1 MTLRHSPRWN
11 GSRFPCCLVAAG
23 AAAVGC
29 ALVVPS
35 RAGSAPS
42 VAGCDARSMVVW
54 LEGRG
59 DAGAGSVW
67 YTFGLTNLSGRRCS
81 LHGYPGVSAVNLARR
96 QLGSPAGRNPRSP
109 VRTVLVAPG
118 GSAQF
123 LLQLNDPGFFPR
135 AACPPTTAA
144 GLRVY
149 LPNATT
155 ATVVPVPFRACSRTG
170 EVFLHATAV
179 TG

>member
-1 MTLRHSPRWN
+1 MTLRT
-11 GSRFPCCLVAAG
+11 GLRFCVAVAG
-23 AAAVGC
+23 AV
-29 ALVVPS
+29 ALTCTLADPS
-35 RAGSAPS
+35 RASSAS
-42 VAGCDARSMVVW
+42 SAAGCDARKVVVW
-54 LEGRG
+54 LESRG
-59 DAGAGSVW
+59 NAGAGSVW
-67 YTFGLTNLSGRRCS
+67 YTLGLTNLSGRRCT
-81 LHGYPGVSAVNLARR
+81 LRGYPGVSAVDLARR
-96 QLGSPAGRNPRSP
+96 RVGSAAGRNPRAP
-109 VRTVLVAPG
+109 VRTVLLAPG
-118 GSAQF
+118 GSARF

-179 TG
+179 TR